1 MPSKRR
7 DTRPAIPKHTP
18 RPAAHPPTPPD
29 LAAVALALSRS
40 CDRDVI
46 SRVANAD
53 NGFEGEANANTLR
66 RFLASGE
73 LPDDPSFAFRES
85 LSLSRYADP
94 ETEYRACGLANAA
107 QAHAARALAVTAL
120 LTLAARAQSDPSE
133 LIRDEDLY
141 RLVASSLALGPT
153 VSAATAHALAAIAS
167 QAEHFQTLAPFIALG
182 CSILSAHDPKL
193 PDQSLVD
200 RFRLAQ
206 LLSDLHRRPRPAR
219 WCSSSQGQPPEDW
232 VAPFKALT
240 THALLVQSERRSDA
254 ARTAASALAK
264 AILGSTDTPSA

>member
-29 LAAVALALSRS
+29 LAALALALSRS
-40 CDRDVI
+40 CDRDVVR
-46 SRVANAD
+46 RVANAD
-53 NGFEGEANANTLR
+53 NGFEGEANANALR

-73 LPDDPSFAFRES
+73 LPDDPSFAFLES

-94 ETEYRACGLANAA
+94 ETEYRACGFATAA
-107 QAHAARALAVTAL
+107 QAHAARSLSVTAL

-141 RLVASSLALGPT
+141 RLVASSLALGPAI
-153 VSAATAHALAAIAS
+153 SAAGARALAAVAA
-167 QAEHFQTLAPFIALG
+167 QAEHFQSLAPFIALG
-182 CSILSAHDPKL
+182 CSILSAHDTKL
-193 PDQSLVD
+193 PDQTFTDRCSVAQSL
-200 RFRLAQ
+200 
-206 LLSDLHRRPRPAR
+206 SEIHRRPRPAR
-219 WCSSSQGQPPEDW
+219 WCNNSQGQSQEDW

-254 ARTAASALAK
+254 ARTAASSLARTV
-264 AILGSTDTPSA
+264 LGSTDTPR